1 MFSYLFSLGAN
12 CYKCCCCLFERFTLS
27 LSSIPI
33 LLHNV
38 APFLP
43 ASSAPFVATIIFL
56 YFPFKCVNNFHERHC
71 LLRFNHK
78 VSRSKVPTLD
88 FALPIHFLISF
99 HFNTTPREVL
109 NTFQAGTT
117 SLLCDQSLIGFKGN
131 KEQMTL
137 LMFLLFEVNFLF
149 FN

>member
-1 MFSYLFSLGAN
+1 MLLLFVRTLHPFS
-12 CYKCCCCLFERFTLS
+12 LS

-33 LLHNV
+33 LLHKV

-56 YFPFKCVNNFHERHC
+56 YFPFKCVNSFHERHC